1 MDNTCGYLNVSL
13 IAIPAGMSSWETPIG
28 SNSFSGFS
36 VFNSLSPIWGRT
48 FFVGNMM
55 EVIEN
60 PDYQNDDRIA
70 LNADAP
76 FTKKQEK

>member
-1 MDNTCGYLNVSL
+1 
-13 IAIPAGMSSWETPIG
+13 
-28 SNSFSGFS
+28 
-36 VFNSLSPIWGRT
+36 
-48 FFVGNMM
+48 MM
-55 EVIEN
+55 ELEVIKN